1 MAFFAARS
9 KRCTRIPLSF
19 TPVALAALAAT
30 SALAQEATLPAVV
43 VTSPAN
49 RANVSGFGEV
59 ALSQLPMQA
68 SVLSA
73 STLADRDV
81 QRLADVVSLK
91 ASVSDAY
98 NAAGYWDMLA
108 IRGFALDNRHNFKRD
123 GLPINAE
130 TLLPL
135 DNKERVEILEGLSGM
150 QAGLSAPGGLVNLVV
165 KRPDTPVR
173 SVTLGWEQSG
183 SVLAAA
189 DLSQRFGPQQ
199 SPQAF
204 GLRLNVAYQ
213 HLDPQLRDA
222 SGKRHLFALAGDWRL
237 SPDTLIEAEVESSRR
252 SQPSQPGF
260 SLLGSTLP
268 DAKPIDPRINLNNQP
283 WSLPVVM
290 AGNTGSL
297 RVSHALSSG
306 WKLVG
311 HYAHQALR
319 TDDRLAY
326 PFGCDAE
333 GNYDRYCSNG
343 TFDFYPFR
351 SDGEHRRNDA
361 LQVSLDGQ
369 VQTGPVQH
377 HLNLGWLSTYY
388 SLHTNPRLDDGY
400 YPPIGQG
407 TIDGT
412 TMIALPDVG
421 NIANTNRT
429 ERSNELFVR
438 DRARLAANWT
448 AWLGLRATH
457 MTQTSIRTDGS
468 RAVAYSQDFAT
479 PWLAL
484 SHDLAAGRQLYANW
498 GQGIETAFTP
508 NKSAYGTAAG
518 QPLPAVRSHQWEVGY
533 KAKYDNDKLAW
544 NTAYFNIHQPY
555 VFDSGSTVTID
566 GQQRR
571 QGLQTDLAWSLQRWR
586 LEAGAMLLDA
596 KLHGTSLYAGNR
608 PTNVPERTLKAQA
621 TYRVPTLD
629 GLQLSAALIHEG
641 GRMVLPDNSIS
652 IPGWTRLDLGLRQ
665 EQRLAGTTLTWRAG
679 LANAT
684 DKRAWRE
691 SPYQYGHAYL
701 YPLAPRTWR
710 VSLQTDL

>member
-1 MAFFAARS
+1 MASVPTTF
-9 KRCTRIPLSF
+9 RCA
-19 TPVALAALAAT
+19 PVALAAAALAAT
-30 SALAQEATLPAVV
+30 PVAQAQEAVPLPAVV

-49 RANVSGFGEV
+49 RANVSGFGDIP
-59 ALSQLPMQA
+59 LSQLPMQA
-68 SVLSA
+68 SVIS
-73 STLADRDV
+73 SSQLADQNV

-108 IRGFALDNRHNFKRD
+108 IRGFALDNKHNFKRD

-150 QAGLSAPGGLVNLVV
+150 QAGQSAPGGLVNLVV
-165 KRPDTPVR
+165 KRPDTSLR

-183 SVLAAA
+183 STLVAA
-189 DLSQRFGPQQ
+189 DISQRFGPQQ
-199 SPQAF
+199 APQAF
-204 GLRLNVAYQ
+204 GLRLNLAYQ
-213 HLDPQLRDA
+213 HLDPQLRSA
-222 SGKRHLFALAGDWRL
+222 AGNRQLFALAGDWRL

-252 SQPSQPGF
+252 SQRSQPGF

-268 DAKPIDPRINLNNQP
+268 DASSIDPRINLNNQP

-290 AGNTGSL
+290 AGNTASL
-297 RVSHALSSG
+297 RVSQTLTAG
-306 WKLVG
+306 WKFVG

-343 TFDFYPFR
+343 SFDYYPFR
-351 SDGEHRRNDA
+351 SDGEHRRTDA
-361 LQVSLDGQ
+361 LQLSVEGQ
-369 VQTGPVQH
+369 VHTGAVQH
-377 HLNLGWLSTYY
+377 SLNMGLLSSYY

-407 TIDGT
+407 TIDGS

-438 DRARLAANWT
+438 DRARLAEHWT
-448 AWLGLRATH
+448 AWLGLRTTR
-457 MTQTSIRTDGS
+457 MTQSSVKTDGS
-468 RAVAYSQDFAT
+468 QGLAYSQDFTT

-484 SHDLAAGRQLYANW
+484 SHELAPGRQVYASW
-498 GQGIETAFTP
+498 GQGIESAVTP
-508 NKSAYGTAAG
+508 NKAAYGNSAG
-518 QPLPAVRSHQWEVGY
+518 QPLAAVRSHQWEVGY
-533 KAKYDNDKLAW
+533 KAKYDNDRLAW

-555 VFDSGSTVTID
+555 VNDTGSAVTLD

-571 QGLQTDLAWSLQRWR
+571 QGLESDLAWSLQRWR
-586 LEAGAMLLDA
+586 LDASAMLLNA
-596 KLHGTSLYAGNR
+596 KLHGSSQNDGLR
-608 PTNVPERTLKAQA
+608 PTNVPARTLKAQA
-621 TYRVPTLD
+621 AYRVPAVEH
-629 GLQLSAALIHEG
+629 LQLTAGLVHEG
-641 GRMVLPDNSIS
+641 NRMVLPDNSVS
-652 IPGWTRLDLGLRQ
+652 IPSWTRLDLGARV
-665 EQRLAGTTLTWRAG
+665 EQRLATGTTLTWRAG
-679 LANAT
+679 VYNAT

-701 YPLAPRTWR
+701 YPLAPRTWQL
-710 VSLQTDL
+710 SMQADL